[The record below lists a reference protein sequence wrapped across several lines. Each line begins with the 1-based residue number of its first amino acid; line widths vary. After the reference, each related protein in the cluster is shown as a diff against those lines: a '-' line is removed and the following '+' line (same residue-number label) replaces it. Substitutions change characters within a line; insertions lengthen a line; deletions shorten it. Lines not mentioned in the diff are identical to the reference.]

1 MNYPTTGEIDVHV
14 GRYVVRIRPH
24 GETDDFGE
32 VGFSWFV
39 ADYPTNARQCPTQN
53 SCGTFKEAR
62 DKGIEFAK
70 SLLRRL
76 P

>member
-24 GETDDFGE
+24 GETFD
-32 VGFSWFV
+32 WFV
-39 ADYPTNARQCPTQN
+39 ADYPTNVRQCPTQN
-53 SCGTFKEAR
+53 TCKTFKEAR
-62 DKGIEFAK
+62 DRGVAWAEAQ
-70 SLLRRL
+70 LGRL